1 MSRLIERTGIVI
13 TALLLA
19 ACGRAGAQLDLA
31 AYEQEIQDWRKGRLE
46 ALLAPTGYLNQIGL
60 HWLEPGT
67 YSIGSGAANDI
78 VVPATAAAHIGEFR
92 VGDEGVRLVVA
103 DGVEVLND
111 GEPVKD
117 VLMPADITGKGIMVS
132 HGSLAWNVIE
142 RGGKLAIR
150 IRDYDHPFVATFG
163 PLPYYDI
170 NPSKRVVATL
180 RKYDEPRTITVDTV
194 IEGFQQFPVSPGVV
208 EFELD
213 GERFQ
218 LEAET
223 SANNRL
229 FIVFADETSRG
240 ETYGAGRFVY
250 MDDPGKDGGEAVLDF
265 NKSYSPP
272 CAFNDFSTCP
282 VASPRNRLSVR
293 VDAGEKFDPRLH
305 YSGEAGH

>member
-1 MSRLIERTGIVI
+1 MTRLIERTGIVI

-103 DGVEVLND
+103 DGVEVLNN

-117 VLMPADITGKGIMVS
+117 VLMPADITGKGIVVS
-132 HGSLAWNVIE
+132 HASLAWNVIE

-170 NPSKRVVATL
+170 DPSKRVVATL

-218 LEAET
+218 LEAQT

-240 ETYGAGRFVY
+240 ETYGAGRFIY
-250 MDDPGKDGGEAVLDF
+250 MDDPGIDGGEAVLDF

-282 VASPRNRLSVR
+282 VASPRNRLAVR
-293 VDAGEKFDPRLH
+293 IEAGEKFDANLH

>member
-117 VLMPADITGKGIMVS
+117 VLMPADITGKGIMAS

-250 MDDPGKDGGEAVLDF
+250 MDDPGTDGGEAVLDF

-305 YSGEAGH
+305 YSD